1 MKACVTWKQDVAFDG
16 LTNSGY
22 TIPLD
27 GKATDRD
34 GASPME
40 VVLIALCGCSAM
52 SVVSIL
58 TKKREVLRGLIVS
71 AVAEEA
77 AQPPRVFTG
86 VKLTYHVTGAVSPKA
101 MEDAVQ
107 LSETKYCPV
116 AAMVS
121 KTAEIESVI
130 EYSG

>member
-1 MKACVTWKQDVAFDG
+1 MKARVTWKQDVAFDG
-16 LTNSGY
+16 LTNSGH
-22 TIPLD
+22 TIPLNGKVTD
-27 GKATDRD
+27 GD

-58 TKKREVLRGLIVS
+58 TKKREALRGLSVS

-77 AQPPRVFTG
+77 AQPPRVFTA

-121 KTAEIESVI
+121 KTAKIESVI